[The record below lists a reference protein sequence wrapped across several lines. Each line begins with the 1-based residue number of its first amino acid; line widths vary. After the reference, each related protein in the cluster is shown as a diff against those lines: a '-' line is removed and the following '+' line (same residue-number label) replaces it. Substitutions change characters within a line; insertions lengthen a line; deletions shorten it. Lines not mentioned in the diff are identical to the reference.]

1 MMDYV
6 GRLHPK
12 GYLFQAGGMVYKRAR
27 DFMSRSIEK
36 NRENCHLRQP
46 HSQGLPSLA
55 LGNRRRRDPGNK
67 VVIYVF

>member
-36 NRENCHLRQP
+36 GRENYPLHQP
-46 HSQGLPSLA
+46 HS
-55 LGNRRRRDPGNK
+55 
-67 VVIYVF
+67 